1 MSTEKQNQLI
11 RQAISELPDY
21 QAPEQLWPQIS
32 EQLDIDQKER
42 LIQRQLAQLPDYHPP
57 ETVWTEIAEGLAK
70 APPKNT
76 WLRLVRQPLTWAA
89 SFLLLFSL
97 YWLVTQSQGPEVS
110 YTYTTQAES
119 QWLLESDW
127 DADEADFAEVVQLHQ
142 RYLRTFDDQSA
153 ASLQE
158 EFDELNTAREEIKET
173 LDRYGKDQELIRQL
187 AAIERAR
194 TQIVNQMAQQI

>member
-11 RQAISELPDY
+11 RRAISELPDY

-57 ETVWTEIAEGLAK
+57 ETVWSGIAEDLAK
-70 APPKNT
+70 APSQNT

-97 YWLVTQSQGPEVS
+97 YWLVTQSQGPQVS
-110 YTYTTQAES
+110 YTYTTQAEN

-142 RYLRTFDDQSA
+142 RYLRTFEDQSA
-153 ASLQE
+153 ATLQE